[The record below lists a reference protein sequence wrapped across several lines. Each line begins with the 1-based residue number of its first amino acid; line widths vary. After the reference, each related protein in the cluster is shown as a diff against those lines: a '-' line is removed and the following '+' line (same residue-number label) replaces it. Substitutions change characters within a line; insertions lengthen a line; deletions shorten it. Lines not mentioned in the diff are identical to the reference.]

1 MDYFTA
7 VQQGRNRVGRA
18 VAILQEVAG
27 PSYPMLFL
35 KLGISDWTPV
45 GDEMMYTVVP
55 GRQGTASLVICD
67 AEGNAKAMS
76 AWLPEERA
84 QSLAKTLESREI
96 PFFPGEVK
104 LPI

>member
-1 MDYFTA
+1 MDYFAA
-7 VQQGRNRVGRA
+7 VQEGRRRVSRA
-18 VAILQEVAG
+18 MAELQSVAG

-45 GDEMMYTVVP
+45 GDEMLHKVVP
-55 GRQGTASLVICD
+55 GKGGTAALVVCD

-76 AWLPEERA
+76 GWVPADRAEE
-84 QSLAKTLESREI
+84 LARTLESKGI
-96 PFFPGEVK
+96 QVFSGDVK

>member
-7 VQQGRNRVGRA
+7 VQEGRKRVSKA
-18 VAILQEVAG
+18 VAVLQEVAG

-35 KLGISDWTPV
+35 KLGVSDWTPV
-45 GDEMMYTVVP
+45 GDEMMHKVIP
-55 GRQGTASLVICD
+55 GKERTAALVICD

-76 AWLPEERA
+76 GWFPPDRA
-84 QSLAKTLESREI
+84 GTLAKVLESREI
-96 PFFPGEVK
+96 PSFPGDVK